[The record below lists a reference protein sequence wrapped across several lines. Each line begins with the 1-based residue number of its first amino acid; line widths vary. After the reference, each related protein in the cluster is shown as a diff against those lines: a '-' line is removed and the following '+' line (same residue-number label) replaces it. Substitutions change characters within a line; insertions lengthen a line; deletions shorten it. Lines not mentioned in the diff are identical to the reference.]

1 MNIALVLYA
10 EQLGGHELMS
20 IKLAKKIADCKK
32 NITIFYPAG
41 MSHASRFLDE
51 LDDIN
56 SKEYNVL
63 INTSN
68 SYLIKFIARSWRR
81 LILTFQLK
89 SNYDYVINCQG
100 SFEQNWIFSF
110 FCRLSH
116 IKVASYVPYTSYP
129 SERGAKLSR
138 LRDYIHP
145 FLLRLNLKYIVIHKF
160 YKNHLIEE
168 FNIKPSAILVIDNE
182 VSIRKTDHNSR
193 KIAQVNDIKF
203 VLPGRFYFPQK
214 GQDIL
219 VNSLKMLSGYKLD
232 AKFLFIGD
240 GPDKHDLNNLIKLNG
255 LESYCKISPWTED
268 ANEIYESADCILL
281 PSRYEGVS
289 LVMLESIL
297 LNKPIIASKLDIN
310 AFFIKEDFLFKVNDS
325 LDLKSKILYMY
336 SLLKNKNWEQSSNFF
351 STEDCSAEK
360 IKNDITGF
368 F

>member
-20 IKLAKKIADCKK
+20 IKLAKKIANCKK

-41 MSHASRFLDE
+41 MANLSRFLDE
-51 LDDIN
+51 LGDIN

-63 INTSN
+63 TTSN
-68 SYLIKFIARSWRR
+68 SYLIKFITRSWRR
-81 LILTFQLK
+81 LIFTFQLK

-110 FCRLSH
+110 FCRIAH

-129 SERGAKLSR
+129 SERGSKLSR

-145 FLLRLNLKYIVIHKF
+145 FLLRLNLKFIVIHKF

-168 FNIKPSAILVIDNE
+168 FNIKPSEILVINNE
-182 VSIRKTDHNSR
+182 VSIKKIDHNPI
-193 KIAQVNDIKF
+193 KITEANDIKF

-219 VNSLKMLSGYKLD
+219 INSVKMLSSYKLN

-240 GPDKHDLNNLIKLNG
+240 GPDKDNLYNLIKLNG
-255 LESYCKISPWTED
+255 LESYCKISSWKTGL
-268 ANEIYESADCILL
+268 NEIYGSADCILL

-297 LNKPIIASKLDIN
+297 LNKP
-310 AFFIKEDFLFKVNDS
+310 V
-325 LDLKSKILYMY
+325 
-336 SLLKNKNWEQSSNFF
+336 
-351 STEDCSAEK
+351 
-360 IKNDITGF
+360 
-368 F
+368 